1 MLLHDIVLSTKLN
14 ENFCTVNVFRLKS
27 LRFIDRYR
35 KCQRRRLTR
44 RLGANGGSSEVA
56 NNHFPL
62 EKDREIINVREC
74 CEGRESG
81 IYFIISSFRIA
92 VIVRGSAY

>member
-1 MLLHDIVLSTKLN
+1 MDDLIFKYIEQIFFLSKRKILLQDHIKCKIKR
-14 ENFCTVNVFRLKS
+14 NFCTVNVFRLKS

-44 RLGANGGSSEVA
+44 RLGANGGNSEVA

-62 EKDREIINVREC
+62 EKDRER
-74 CEGRESG
+74 S
-81 IYFIISSFRIA
+81 
-92 VIVRGSAY
+92 